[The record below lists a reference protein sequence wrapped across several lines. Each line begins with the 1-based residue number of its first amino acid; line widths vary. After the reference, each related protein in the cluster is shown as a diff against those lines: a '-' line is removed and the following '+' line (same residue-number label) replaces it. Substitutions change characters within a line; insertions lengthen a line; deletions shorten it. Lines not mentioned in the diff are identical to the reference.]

1 MFPRPGSFVEPS
13 TIARMPNVA
22 PYGTWDSPI
31 TPDRMVEGAA
41 RLDGVAAEN
50 GVVWW
55 SESRPSEGGRIQ
67 IARRDPD
74 GSVTDLLPD
83 GFNARTRVHEYGG
96 GAWWVDRGV
105 VFFAN
110 WDDQRLYRLDPGAE
124 PYAITDEPPEPAAW
138 RYADGVVTPDGA
150 WLVCV
155 REDHTLAGEPH
166 NEIVAFR
173 TDDSSEPVVL
183 VSGRDFVAAPRLS
196 PDGRQLA
203 WIAWDHPNMPWDD
216 TELWLAGFE
225 VDSGPRID
233 SARRVAGGRGKSVM
247 QPVWSP
253 EGTLHVISDRSDLWN
268 VHRVDGVDAVAP
280 LLDVNAEIGGPA
292 WLFGFADYGLT
303 APEGD
308 LVAVWSADG
317 VANLSHVSLDGAV
330 HTTWPLP
337 YADLAFVSIDGRRI
351 VAAGYPT
358 DREPEVVA
366 IEIGADGPEIEV
378 LRRARDLELDPAEIA
393 RAEAITFP
401 SVEGREAHAYF
412 YRPTNANAVG
422 PEGELPP
429 LIVMSHGGPT
439 SAARSFFQ
447 LAIQFWT
454 SRGFAVADVNYGGS
468 TGYGR
473 AYRRRLNGTW
483 GIVDVEDCCAAAT
496 YLADQGLVD
505 PERLIIRGGSAGG
518 FTTLAALAFTD
529 RFHAGANHFGVS
541 DMETLATMTHKFE
554 SRYLDSLVGRYPEE
568 RATYEARS
576 PINHVDGFSSPL
588 ITFQGLEDAV
598 VLPEQSERIVAA
610 LDAAEVPHA
619 YLAFE
624 GEQHGFRMADTI
636 KAVHNAELSFY
647 GQVFG
652 FEPAGVG
659 EPVSVVHADALD

>member
-1 MFPRPGSFVEPS
+1 MS
-13 TIARMPNVA
+13 VA
-22 PYGTWDSPI
+22 PYGTWESPI
-31 TPDRMVEGAA
+31 TPERMVEGAA
-41 RLDGVAAEN
+41 RLNGVAAEN

-55 SESRPSEGGRIQ
+55 SESRPSEDGRIQ
-67 IARRDPD
+67 ICQRDAD
-74 GSVTDLLPD
+74 GSITDLLPE

-96 GAWWVDRGV
+96 GAWWVAGGV

-110 WDDQRLYRLDPGAE
+110 WDDQRLYRLDPGGTPE
-124 PYAITDEPPEPAAW
+124 PITGEPPGEAAW
-138 RYADGVVTPDGA
+138 RFADGVVTPDGT

-155 REDHTLAGEPH
+155 REDHTGDGEPQ
-166 NEIVAFR
+166 NEIVALP
-173 TDDSSEPVVL
+173 TDGSSPPTVL
-183 VSGRDFVAAPRLS
+183 VTGRDFVAAPRLS

-216 TELWLAGFE
+216 TELWLSSF
-225 VDSGPRID
+225 DIDDRPRID
-233 SARRVAGGRGKSVM
+233 KPRRVAGGRGKSVI

-292 WLFGFADYGLT
+292 WLFGFSDYGLT
-303 APEGD
+303 VPDGD

-317 VANLSHVSLDGAV
+317 VANLSHVSHDGAV

-337 YADLAFVSIDGRRI
+337 YADLAFVSIDGHRV

-358 DREPEVVA
+358 DREPELIA
-366 IEIGADGPEIEV
+366 IEIGDEGPEIEV
-378 LRRARDLELDPAEIA
+378 LRPARDLELDAAEIA

-401 SVEGREAHAYF
+401 SADGREAHAYF
-412 YRPTNANAVG
+412 YRPTNANTAA
-422 PEGELPP
+422 PEDELPP

-439 SAARSFFQ
+439 SAAASFFQ

-454 SRGFAVADVNYGGS
+454 SRGFAVVDVNYGGS

-473 AYRRRLNGTW
+473 AYRQRLNGAW

-496 YLADQGLVD
+496 YLADEGLVD
-505 PERLIIRGGSAGG
+505 PDRLIIRGGSAGG

-554 SRYLDSLVGRYPEE
+554 SRYLDSMVGPYPEDK
-568 RATYEARS
+568 AVYEERS

-610 LDAAEVPHA
+610 LDAAGVPHA

-636 KAVHNAELSFY
+636 KAVHDAELSFY

-652 FEPAGVG
+652 FEPAGID
-659 EPVSVVHADALD
+659 EPVSVVHADALS